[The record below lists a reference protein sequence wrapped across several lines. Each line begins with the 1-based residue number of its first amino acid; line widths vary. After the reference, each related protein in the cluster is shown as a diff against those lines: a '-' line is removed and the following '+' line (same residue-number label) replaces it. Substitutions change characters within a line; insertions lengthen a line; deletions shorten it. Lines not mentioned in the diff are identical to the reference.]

1 MILGLG
7 AAFCYCDDFAS
18 IIRSLGEKLE
28 KCSLGDVVRAGA
40 SDQIPARLE
49 DLHRPEVDFLV
60 AALRG
65 GNAIAILGEGGRIEN
80 DHVEPAILI
89 VMGVVVV
96 FILISLYLPI
106 FSLGQATA
114 M

>member
-49 DLHRPEVDFLV
+49 DLHGPQIDFLIS
-60 AALRG
+60 ALRG
-65 GNAIAILGEGGRIEN
+65 RDTIAVLSESARIEHN
-80 DHVEPAILI
+80 HIEAPPHLVI
-89 VMGVVVV
+89 
-96 FILISLYLPI
+96 FIKQIEGICRAKSDV
-106 FSLGQATA
+106 
-114 M
+114 